1 MTPCSSAR
9 AWCTDATPSTGSTL
23 VPRTSWTCGASPADP
38 GVPDIRLLR
47 STDPRIAGQMVDL
60 APWRPVSAMP
70 PVRRDLSVAVD
81 AEEAAEDLGDGVR
94 EALGPDADAVEEV
107 AVLAETGYGQLPAQA
122 VARLG
127 IRQGQKN
134 VLVKVVLRHLE
145 QTLTDEEANRMRDRI
160 YMALH
165 QGTGHQWSARS

>member
-1 MTPCSSAR
+1 
-9 AWCTDATPSTGSTL
+9 
-23 VPRTSWTCGASPADP
+23 
-38 GVPDIRLLR
+38 
-47 STDPRIAGQMVDL
+47 MVDL

-70 PVRRDLSVAVD
+70 PVRRELSVAVD

-94 EALGPDADAVEEV
+94 KALGPDADAVEEV
-107 AVLAETGYGQLPAQA
+107 AVLAETGYQQLPAQA
-122 VARLG
+122 VDRLG

-145 QTLTDEEANRMRDRI
+145 RTLTDEEANRMRDRI

-165 QGTGHQWSARS
+165 QGTSHQWSARS